1 MMHKLHLTKIG
12 LFFLVAA
19 SVVACDSGNPAKE
32 EKKQAET
39 PIENPTDFSIRL
51 SDFTSSEGEVTA
63 IDSVLS
69 CSANCWNEYSI
80 DVPLSGRYRVTVVS
94 KALTDSSLIWIEDH
108 VHNTD
113 DRTYNITS
121 NMVVPNSGSALT
133 VSRDGSPLR
142 AGKHDIRVHLV
153 HGVEIHSIDFKLMIQ
168 HQITPE
174 TLTQNMEGENWE
186 IVWGDEFDGEG
197 LPDTAKWTY
206 DVGNWGW
213 GNGELQYYTAN
224 RAKNARQEDGNLII
238 EAHKNDMDNPWTSAR
253 LTTRGKTTF
262 LYGKIEFRA
271 KVPKEKG
278 NWAAGW
284 TLGDEYVDELS
295 WPYCG
300 EIDILE
306 SVGYKTDNE
315 TGNGIAHASA
325 HCGAYYFKLGN
336 QPTASTEVS
345 NMHDEFHTYA
355 VVWTPDFISGYVD
368 DKKYFTYDD
377 NSTELSWPFDQSQNI
392 ILNLT
397 MGGGWGGAEGMD
409 ESVETQ
415 QMVIDYVRVY
425 QKTN

>member
-1 MMHKLHLTKIG
+1 MMPKLHLTKIG
-12 LFFLVAA
+12 LLFLVVA
-19 SVVACDSGNPAKE
+19 SIVACDSGNPVKQE
-32 EKKQAET
+32 EKQAET

-69 CSANCWNEYSI
+69 CSANCWIEYSI

-108 VHNTD
+108 AHNTD

-121 NMVVPNSGSALT
+121 NMVVPNSGSALA

-142 AGKHDIRVHLV
+142 AGKHDIRIHLI
-153 HGVEIHSIDFKLMIQ
+153 HGVEIHSIDFELMIQ

-197 LPDTAKWTY
+197 IPDTAKWTY

-238 EAHKNDMDNPWTSAR
+238 EAHKNDLDNLWTSAR

-336 QPTASTEVS
+336 QPTAS
-345 NMHDEFHTYA
+345 
-355 VVWTPDFISGYVD
+355 
-368 DKKYFTYDD
+368 
-377 NSTELSWPFDQSQNI
+377 
-392 ILNLT
+392 
-397 MGGGWGGAEGMD
+397 
-409 ESVETQ
+409 
-415 QMVIDYVRVY
+415 
-425 QKTN
+425 